1 MTQKPI
7 QSTQILQAYEII
19 KTAKFILLGLTVY
32 LLIVIFPYSCSVH
45 GIVLHADDVLY
56 PAKIY
61 TRQLALYCIIYTFR
75 RANQSIF

>member
-1 MTQKPI
+1 MTHKPI

-19 KTAKFILLGLTVY
+19 KTAKFILLTVY

-45 GIVLHADDVLY
+45 GILLHADAVLY

-61 TRQLALYCIIYTFR
+61 TPQLA
-75 RANQSIF
+75 